1 MKTKTFY
8 DLLALC
14 VIALTV
20 IPVGIAV
27 FILGFMRGDSP
38 CMFCWEQRIGMTII
52 ALIGLFIL
60 RYGPQRKY
68 LGSLVLVGAFGV
80 YMALRHWSMHATW
93 DIGQGFSIEI
103 LGAHT
108 YVWSLAVF
116 WLCLFAAGIALLV
129 VKDSYF
135 SDPIRPL
142 APLGKAAMITFLVVA
157 TANAFQA
164 VTSTGPPPFL
174 GQRYPVRYSFNP
186 VHWVWSLEDW
196 SSGPVS
202 LRGRRDVSKPG
213 LNRLDTETSHGPLNR
228 LKPLSIKRNETLDA
242 DLNGEA
248 TDIAYDEVTAAFLLT
263 TAEGGIYLLDSG
275 LKKVSRYT
283 VIDASYK
290 FDLDHLVGAAFTDS
304 QTVTAMAWNK
314 SFVTLRLNDRADARK
329 NFRYFRESAGCFDE
343 ILRSHFSTSRA
354 RMQYVMALG
363 YAPDEK
369 SFYTVTVPN
378 RRYKRL
384 IISRFDQAEIAAA
397 EEYSPQL
404 SAASGLTFSGS
415 GRTLNE
421 YYVTGIAIK
430 NRLMYAISAAY
441 HTLLVINLDKREV
454 VAAYAVPGLSKPCGL
469 AVKGD
474 ELYFLSKDNII
485 SVADRPLIR

>member
-27 FILGFMRGDSP
+27 FILGFVRGDSP
-38 CMFCWEQRIGMTII
+38 CMFCWEQRIGMIII

-68 LGSLVLVGAFGV
+68 LGLLVLVGAFGV
-80 YMALRHWSMHATW
+80 YMALRHWSMHAAW
-93 DIGQGFSIEI
+93 DIGQGFSTEI

-116 WLCLFAAGIALLV
+116 WSCLFAAGIALLA

-135 SDPIRPL
+135 SGPVRPL
-142 APLGKAAMITFLVVA
+142 DPLGKAATLTFLVVV

-164 VTSTGPPPFL
+164 ATSTGPPPFL

-186 VHWVWSLEDW
+186 ARWVWSLEDW
-196 SSGPVS
+196 SPGPVS
-202 LRGRRDVSKPG
+202 LRGRWDVSKPS
-213 LNRLDTETSHGPLNR
+213 LDRLDTEASRGPLNK
-228 LKPLSIKRNETLDA
+228 LKPLGIKRNGTIDA
-242 DLNGEA
+242 EMNGEA
-248 TDIAYDEVTAAFLLT
+248 TDMAYDEAAAAFLLT
-263 TAEGGIYLLDSG
+263 TAEGGVYLLDSG
-275 LKKVSRYT
+275 LKKVLRYT

-290 FDLDHLVGAAFTDS
+290 LDLDHLVGAAFTDDR
-304 QTVTAMAWNK
+304 TVTAMAWNK
-314 SFVTLRLNDRADARK
+314 SFVTLRINDRADARK
-329 NFRYFRESAGCFDE
+329 NFRYFREAAGYFDE

-363 YAPDEK
+363 YAPDER

-378 RRYKRL
+378 RRHRKL
-384 IISRFDQAEIAAA
+384 IISRFDQAEMAAA

-415 GRTLNE
+415 DRALDE
-421 YYVTGIAIK
+421 YYITGIAIK
-430 NRLMYAISAAY
+430 NRLMYAVSAAY
-441 HTLLVINLDKREV
+441 QTLLVINLDKREV
-454 VAAYAVPGLSKPCGL
+454 AAAYAVPGLSKPCGL

-474 ELYFLSKDNII
+474 ELYFLSGDNII